1 MPTENATL
9 TDDSLDLIIDTLLN
23 ASLLLVAVSAQAM
36 AQVDDTIT
44 VPQFRTLMI
53 LAKQGPIN
61 LATLAG
67 LLGVQPSATGRMVD
81 RLVSAGLIDRL
92 PHPTSR
98 RELLAALTSRGR
110 DIVGRANEYRRAEIA
125 KILEKMP
132 PTERDGLVR
141 ALTEFTAAGGEPPA
155 VAYLENMDA

>member
-1 MPTENATL
+1 MPTKNATM
-9 TDDSLDLIIDTLLN
+9 TDDSLDLMIDALLQ

-36 AQVDDTIT
+36 AQVDDSIT

-98 RELLAALTSRGR
+98 RELLAALTPRGC
-110 DIVGRANEYRRAEIA
+110 DIVGKATQYRRAEIA

-132 PTERDGLVR
+132 PAERDGLVR
-141 ALTEFTAAGGEPPA
+141 ALAAFTAAGGELP
-155 VAYLENMDA
+155 VVTYLENMDV